1 MFTNTIN
8 AIQGYIKAFVNFVKN
23 ILAMLGIDAET
34 LTF

>member
-8 AIQGYIKAFVNFVKN
+8 AIKGYIEAFVSFVKSL
-23 ILAMLGIDAET
+23 LAMLGIDVES